1 MYGIK
6 VKVSWDG
13 AKNLSI
19 LGEKLGESSKKEAD
33 EISKW
38 KVILC
43 ALHVSRTQK
52 TEELPAGNYN
62 LEQEQG
68 RVAGAG
74 ASVRSKCPGLGPP
87 ISMRH
92 LTDRFPPVLLQL
104 QQV

>member
-43 ALHVSRTQK
+43 AKHMSRTQK

-68 RVAGAG
+68 LVAPGRLSGAN
-74 ASVRSKCPGLGPP
+74 AQGLGRPF
-87 ISMRH
+87 
-92 LTDRFPPVLLQL
+92 LCAT
-104 QQV
+104 